1 MPDDTYDAQKDEYK
15 SSVQRKL
22 SFILLCVAVLVV
34 VTVVSCSVGTGYEF
48 VKTAQVIW
56 DHLTGVTYPPRSPD
70 WWADYY
76 IVNNVMPGVVMA
88 LVAGAGLAL
97 AGAVM
102 QSIMENPLADAYT
115 TGISSGACLGAVTA
129 IIMGFSFSSALS
141 SAGIVTNAFIGSL
154 IPAALIIVLVRYVG
168 NSPSTIILIGTA
180 LTFFFNS
187 MVTFI
192 MITAS
197 AESLQDAYIWQV
209 GSVTNA
215 SWTDLPLMF
224 LMTAASVVL
233 VQLSARKL
241 NIMSLGEKSAKSLG
255 LNVVQFR
262 MLCIVLTSV
271 LIASIISFTGVIGF
285 IGLVAPHMVRY
296 LVGGDNRFV
305 IPGSI
310 LMGSAVLVVA
320 DLLSRLLMPYG
331 NVPLGVVMSFIGAP
345 VFLYL
350 IVRRKSQKD
359 VFRWRGRAT
368 TTVSSAASG
377 CSWSCSP
384 CSYAWR
390 CSCRCRWGSTT

>member
-1 MPDDTYDAQKDEYK
+1 MR
-15 SSVQRKL
+15 RKVL
-22 SFILLCVAVLVV
+22 FLVSCVVILIV
-34 VTVVSCSVGTGYEF
+34 VTVLSCSIGTGYEF
-48 VKTAQVIW
+48 TKTLQVLW
-56 DHLTGVTYPPRSPD
+56 DHLTGVTYPVRSPE

-76 IVNNVMPGVVMA
+76 ISENILPGIIMA
-88 LVAGAGLAL
+88 LIAGAGLAL

-129 IIMGFSFSSALS
+129 IIMGFSFSSAFS

-154 IPAALIIVLVRYVG
+154 IPALIIIVLVRYVG

-187 MVTFI
+187 MVTFV

-215 SWTDLPLMF
+215 SWADIPLMF
-224 LMTAASVVL
+224 AMTVLSAIL
-233 VQLSARKL
+233 VQVSSRKL
-241 NIMSLGEKSAKSLG
+241 NIMALGEKSAKSLG

-262 MLCIVLTSV
+262 MLCIILTSV
-271 LIASIISFTGVIGF
+271 LIASIISFTGIIGF
-285 IGLVAPHMVRY
+285 IGLVAPHMVRFI
-296 LVGGDNRFV
+296 LGGDNRFV

-310 LMGSAVLVVA
+310 FMGSTVLVLA
-320 DLLSRLLMPYG
+320 DLVSRLLMPYG
-331 NVPLGVVMSFIGAP
+331 NVPLGVVMSFVGAP

-350 IVRRKSQKD
+350 IVRRRSQKE
-359 VFRWRGRAT
+359 V
-368 TTVSSAASG
+368 
-377 CSWSCSP
+377 
-384 CSYAWR
+384 Y
-390 CSCRCRWGSTT
+390 